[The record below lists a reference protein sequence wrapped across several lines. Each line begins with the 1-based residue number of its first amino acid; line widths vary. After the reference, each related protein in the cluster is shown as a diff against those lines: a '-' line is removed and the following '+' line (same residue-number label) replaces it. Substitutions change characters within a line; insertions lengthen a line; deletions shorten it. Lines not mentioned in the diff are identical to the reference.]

1 MTHDPF
7 VLSHKLED
15 DQSGGHVW
23 GQYSQTNHSMNIP
36 MRQEPLDVAF
46 VEVRPQRHWDISVP
60 TQSTLGEH
68 TTWDPGSRKGSQHHR
83 WNQHSKHK
91 LSDGIRFSV

>member
-46 VEVRPQRHWDISVP
+46 VEVRRQRHWDISVP
-60 TQSTLGEH
+60 ASI
-68 TTWDPGSRKGSQHHR
+68 DPGRTYYLGPSFQEREPTPSMKST
-83 WNQHSKHK
+83 
-91 LSDGIRFSV
+91 F